1 MSKLI
6 DLLKDLDEKNVEF
19 TKEIIEKIKELI
31 NDKETDI
38 NAFKDDLTALI
49 IAAENGYTEIVK
61 CLLDK
66 GAEPNLKTKFNYTA
80 LMLAASHGH
89 TEIVKILVDNDAYL
103 DLIEKDNCTAL
114 MLAALYGHTEI
125 VKFLLDKG
133 AEPNLISGNNWTAL
147 IVAAKCGYTE
157 IVKLLLNK
165 GANVTL
171 TNKHNL
177 TALELAKKA
186 TISTLLQRVADPIKR
201 LNWMKE
207 QITKKLNLLIPKNKK
222 EKKDFYKDIDVKI
235 KELEKITDQTSKEFI
250 NAFENAF
257 EKVRKELDNT
267 IDILELIIDNFKTK
281 IIKEK
286 IDEIIN
292 LTINVKFTESVKK
305 LIIPNEED
313 TEKLKI
319 TNEDAK
325 KLKNLPAE
333 ERFQSYKL
341 KFKNGYSILKNIA
354 QNDLKKAALEN
365 YMFVPSVILDTKKF
379 NLPSDT
385 IKYGIT
391 EFELGPNSDKIYELF
406 EKIYKSNTEEKRK
419 VLENHAKKGNNKTVK
434 KGNDLS
440 MVIFYKNATNGDNWK

>member
-186 TISTLLQRVADPIKR
+186 TISTLLQRVADPIER

-207 QITKKLNLLIPKNKK
+207 QITEKLNLLIPKNEE
-222 EKKDFYKDIDVKI
+222 EKKDFYKDIYEDIDVKI
-235 KELEKITDQTSKEFI
+235 KKLIKITDQNSKDFI
-250 NAFENAF
+250 GLFEN
-257 EKVRKELDNT
+257 VRKELDITLDNT
-267 IDILELIIDNFKTK
+267 IDKLELIIDNFKTK

-341 KFKNGYSILKNIA
+341 KFKKGYSILKNIA
-354 QNDLKKAALEN
+354 QNELKKSALEN

-440 MVIFYKNATNGDNWK
+440 M